1 MTENRS
7 TSPSP
12 QIGAPNGQIGAHA
25 DAHQHRSQPESSKHL
40 DFAHLHLH
48 STYSLLDGAIRPA
61 DLVKKVKELGMSSV
75 AVTDHGNMFGTIEF
89 YEAAKKEGVKP
100 IIGYEAY
107 VAPGSRFE
115 KRNQEDLVD
124 GRAYHLIL
132 LVKNKQGYKNLIKLA
147 SKAYTEGHY
156 HKPRIDYELLAQH
169 SEGLVG
175 LTACLAGEVNRL
187 IYRQQTDKAREL
199 SGRLNEIFGKGNF
212 FLEIQNHGIPEQLE
226 VARGA
231 VELSRQLD
239 IPLVLTND
247 AHFLTRQDQK
257 AQEVMLR
264 IQMNKKITD
273 PLEFGFNEEF
283 YVKSP
288 AEMFQ
293 LYPELPQAFYNT
305 LHIAEMCNFD
315 FEFGAPLLPDFQV
328 PSGMSLGD
336 YLVAEAEAGLSR
348 RFGGNVPDKHRAR
361 LQYELDVIRNMGFEG
376 YFLIVAD
383 FINYAKRNDI
393 PVGPG
398 RGSAVGSL
406 VAYALGIT
414 ELDPLQY
421 DLLFERFLNPSRK
434 EMPDI
439 DVDFCRDRRE
449 EVIRYVIDKYGDDH
463 VSQIITFGTLSAKA
477 VIKDVARVLG
487 IDFQLINALSKHLP
501 DTPGISLKDAV
512 AATPEVQKYFAQ
524 GEKERELYTIA
535 QTLEGMPRNA
545 GKHAAGVVIAPQ
557 PLDEIVPLAKDSKT
571 DSIVTQ
577 YEMTALPKIGLVKM
591 DFLGLKNLTVI
602 QSCVAEIRRRRN
614 VELDITR
621 LPLDDAKTYQ
631 LLAQGKTRG
640 VFQVESPGIT
650 KLLMQAKPRA
660 FEDIIAIIA
669 LYRPGPLES
678 GMTENYVKRK
688 NGEMKVEYPHPSLEP
703 ILKDTY
709 GTFVYQEQIMLAS
722 QIIGGFTLAEAD
734 TLRKAMGK
742 KNVQEMARMKAKF
755 VSGAVE
761 KKFQEKWASELF
773 DNMAEFAKYG
783 FNKSHSAAYGLI
795 TYQTAY
801 LKTNYTI
808 EFFKASMDADIG
820 DTDKLI
826 GYINHAKELGIEVL
840 PPDVN
845 ESEVYFTILDDHR
858 LRFGLL
864 GIKGLGE
871 APARAIVEAR
881 KARGGRFQSL
891 AEFVEALDS
900 RILNRRL
907 LDVLAFAGATDSLGY
922 SRAAI
927 VQSAD
932 EILKFAAASQLDKAS
947 GQTSLFGDAESQAAR
962 LYVPNASEFSEEEKL
977 LKEKQVLGLYLTAHP
992 LDRFADIAGY
1002 MQLTAIA
1009 DLDDG
1014 VSKERRVSVLAVIDS
1029 LRTVSSKRGAFY
1041 LLKITDRTGQIEVRI
1056 FQNMY
1061 EQVKPYLSENACAI
1075 FDIRVQAFR
1084 EEEVTTLIYSLA
1096 GVVPEEKFIER
1107 VEKSLHLYLNAKT
1120 PAELEAMI
1128 GPVKATLRKY
1138 SGNNPVY
1145 LYWRESDGGPLQSI
1159 RAHPS
1164 FYVRYDKALLSDV
1177 SRLLG
1182 AEKYALFKVGGMM
1195 EGAHGAAVIAS
1206 ATPSKN

>member
-1 MTENRS
+1 MAQNLD
-7 TSPSP
+7 TSPP
-12 QIGAPNGQIGAHA
+12 AAVPDTAG
-25 DAHQHRSQPESSKHL
+25 SKQL

-48 STYSLLDGAIRPA
+48 STYSLLDGAIRPS
-61 DLVKKVKELGMSSV
+61 DLVKKVKELGMKSV
-75 AVTDHGNMFGTIEF
+75 AVTDHGNMFGAIEF

-132 LVKNKQGYKNLIKLA
+132 LAKNKAGYKNLTKLA
-147 SKAYTEGHY
+147 SKAYTEGLY
-156 HKPRIDYELLAQH
+156 YKPRIDYELLAQH

-187 IYRQQTDKAREL
+187 IYRQDMVKAKEL
-199 SGRLNEIFGKGNF
+199 SGRLNEIFGQGNF
-212 FLEIQNHGIPEQLE
+212 FLEIQNHGIPEQIE

-231 VELSRQLD
+231 ADISRALN

-247 AHFLTRQDQK
+247 SHFLTRKDQK

-264 IQMNKKITD
+264 IQMNKKISD
-273 PLEFGFNEEF
+273 PLEFGFNDEF

-288 AEMFQ
+288 AEMFG
-293 LYPELPQAFYNT
+293 LFPELPQAFHNT
-305 LHIAEMCNFD
+305 LEIADMCNFE
-315 FEFGAPLLPDFQV
+315 FEFGAPLLPDFKI
-328 PSGMSLGD
+328 PPGMSLGD
-336 YLVAEAEAGLSR
+336 YLVSETIAGLSR
-348 RFGGNVPDKHRAR
+348 RFDGNVSDKHRQR
-361 LQYELDVIRNMGFEG
+361 LQYELDVIKNMGFEG

-383 FINYAKRNDI
+383 FINYAKRNGI

-406 VAYALGIT
+406 VAYSLGIT
-414 ELDPLQY
+414 DLDPLKY

-449 EVIRYVIDKYGDDH
+449 EVIRYVVDKYGEDH

-487 IDFQLINALSKHLP
+487 IDFQLINALSKNLP

-512 AATPEVQKYFAQ
+512 AAAPEVKKYFEQ
-524 GEKERELYTIA
+524 GEKEKQLYAIA
-535 QTLEGMPRNA
+535 QTLEGMPRNS
-545 GKHAAGVVIAPQ
+545 GKHAAGVVIAPR

-577 YEMTALPKIGLVKM
+577 YDMTLLPKVGLVKM

-602 QSCVAEIRRRRN
+602 QTCVKEIERRHN
-614 VELDITR
+614 VQLDMTR
-621 LPLDDAKTYQ
+621 LPLDDLKTYQ
-631 LLAQGKTRG
+631 LLTQGRTRG
-640 VFQVESPGIT
+640 VFQVESTGIT
-650 KLLMQAKPRA
+650 KLLMQAKPKA
-660 FEDIIAIIA
+660 FEDIVAIIA

-678 GMTENYVKRK
+678 GMTESYVKRK
-688 NGEMKVEYPHPSLEP
+688 NGEMKLEYPHMSLEP
-703 ILKDTY
+703 ILRDTY

-742 KNVQEMARMKAKF
+742 KNADEMAKMKAKF
-755 VSGAVE
+755 VTGAQE

-808 EFFKASMDADIG
+808 EFLKASMDADIG
-820 DTDKLI
+820 DTDKII

-845 ESEVYFTILDDHR
+845 ESDVYFTILDDTR

-871 APARAIVEAR
+871 APAKAIVEAR
-881 KARGGRFQSL
+881 AQLGGRFKSL
-891 AEFVEALDS
+891 AEFAESLDTKT
-900 RILNRRL
+900 LNRRL
-907 LDVLAFAGATDSLGY
+907 LDALAFAGATDSLGFT
-922 SRAAI
+922 RAAI
-927 VQSAD
+927 VHAAD
-932 EILKFAAASQLDKAS
+932 EILKFSASAQLDKSS
-947 GQTSLFGDAESQAAR
+947 GQVSLFGGVEEEAAR
-962 LYVPNASEFSEEEKL
+962 LQIQNVQEFSDEEKL
-977 LKEKQVLGLYLTAHP
+977 LKEKQTLGLYLTSHP
-992 LDRFADIAGY
+992 LDRFDEIGEH
-1002 MQLTAIA
+1002 MRLTKIA

-1014 VSKERRVSVLAVIDS
+1014 VSKERRVSVMGVVDS
-1029 LRTVSSKRGAFY
+1029 LRTVTSKRGAFY
-1041 LLKITDRTGQIEVRI
+1041 LLKITDKTGQIEVRI
-1056 FQNMY
+1056 FQNMF
-1061 EQVKPYLSENACAI
+1061 EQVKPFINENSCAI

-1084 EEEVTTLIYSLA
+1084 EEEVTTMNYALA
-1096 GVVPEEKFIER
+1096 GIVPEAKFTDR
-1107 VEKSLHLYLNAKT
+1107 VEKSLHLYLNVKT
-1120 PAELEAMI
+1120 SADLESMI
-1128 GPVKATLRKY
+1128 GKVKTTLRKY

-1145 LYWRESDGGPLQSI
+1145 LYWREAEGGPLQSI
-1159 RAHPS
+1159 KAHSS
-1164 FYVRYDKALLSDV
+1164 FCVRYDKSLLKDV
-1177 SRLLG
+1177 SQLLG
-1182 AEKYALFKVGGMM
+1182 EEKYALFKVGGIM
-1195 EGAHGAAVIAS
+1195 EAAVGPAVRTGGSPAS
-1206 ATPSKN
+1206 IVN

>member
-12 QIGAPNGQIGAHA
+12 QIGAPNGQTGAHA
-25 DAHQHRSQPESSKHL
+25 DAHQRRSQPESSKHL

-742 KNVQEMARMKAKF
+742 KNAEEMARMKAKF

-871 APARAIVEAR
+871 APARAMVEAR

-907 LDVLAFAGATDSLGY
+907 LDVLAFAGAIDSLGY

>member
-1 MTENRS
+1 MPFHYLES
-7 TSPSP
+7 MAD
-12 QIGAPNGQIGAHA
+12 IGNSSHLAPMPVTTGQAH
-25 DAHQHRSQPESSKHL
+25 

-48 STYSLLDGAIRPA
+48 STYSLLDGAIRPS
-61 DLVKKVKELGMSSV
+61 DLVKKVRELGMSSV
-75 AVTDHGNMFGTIEF
+75 AVTDHGNMFAAIEF

-124 GRAYHLIL
+124 GRAYHLVL
-132 LVKNKQGYKNLIKLA
+132 LTKNKQGYKNLIKLA
-147 SKAYTEGHY
+147 SKAYIEGLY

-187 IYRQQTDKAREL
+187 IYRQQMEKAAEL

-212 FLEIQNHGIPEQLE
+212 FLEIQNHGIPEQIE
-226 VARGA
+226 VAKGA
-231 VELSRQLD
+231 VKLSRKLD

-247 AHFLTRQDQK
+247 AHFLTRKDQK

-273 PLEFGFNEEF
+273 PLDFGFNEEF

-288 AEMFQ
+288 AEMFG
-293 LYPELPQAFYNT
+293 LFPELPEAFYNT
-305 LHIAEMCNFD
+305 LRIAEMCNFE
-315 FEFGAPLLPDFQV
+315 FEFGAPLLPDFQI
-328 PSGMSLGD
+328 PPGMSLGD
-336 YLVAEAEAGLSR
+336 YLVAEAVAGLSR
-348 RFGGNVPDKHRAR
+348 RFDGNVPDKHRQR

-383 FINYAKRNDI
+383 FINYAKRNGI

-406 VAYALGIT
+406 VAYALSIT
-414 ELDPLQY
+414 DLDPLKY

-434 EMPDI
+434 ELPDI

-449 EVIRYVIDKYGDDH
+449 EVIRYVVSKYGEDH

-487 IDFQLINALSKHLP
+487 VDFQLINALSKNLP
-501 DTPGISLKDAV
+501 DTPGISLKEAV
-512 AATPEVQKYFAQ
+512 AAVPEVQKYFEQ
-524 GEKERELYTIA
+524 GERERELYAIA
-535 QTLEGMPRNA
+535 QTLEGMPRNSS
-545 GKHAAGVVIAPQ
+545 KHAAGVVIAPQ

-577 YEMTALPKIGLVKM
+577 YEMTLLAKVGLVKM

-602 QSCVAEIRRRRN
+602 HACVAEIKRRRGI
-614 VELDITR
+614 ELDITR
-621 LPLDDAKTYQ
+621 LPLDDASTYQ

-640 VFQVESPGIT
+640 VFQVESAGIT
-650 KLLMQAKPRA
+650 KLLMQAKPRN
-660 FEDIIAIIA
+660 FEDIVAIIA
-669 LYRPGPLES
+669 LYRPGPLGS
-678 GMTENYVKRK
+678 GMTDSYVKRK
-688 NGEMKVEYPHPSLEP
+688 NGEMKVEYPHPALEP
-703 ILKDTY
+703 VLKDTY

-734 TLRKAMGK
+734 TLRKAMAK
-742 KNVQEMARMKAKF
+742 KNADEMAKMKAKF
-755 VSGAVE
+755 VSGAIE
-761 KKFQEKWASELF
+761 KKFQEKWASDLF
-773 DNMAEFAKYG
+773 DHMAEFAKYG

-801 LKTNYTI
+801 LKANYTI
-808 EFFKASMDADIG
+808 EFLKASMDADIG
-820 DTDKLI
+820 DTDKII

-845 ESEVYFTILDDHR
+845 ESDVYFTILDDRR

-864 GIKGLGE
+864 AIKGLGE
-871 APARAIVEAR
+871 AAARAIVEAR
-881 KARGGRFQSL
+881 AQHGGKFKSL
-891 AEFVEALDS
+891 AEFAEALDTKT
-900 RILNRRL
+900 LNRKL
-907 LDVLAFAGATDSLGY
+907 LDALAFAGATDSLGFT
-922 SRAAI
+922 RAAI
-927 VQSAD
+927 VHAAE
-932 EILKFAAASQLDKAS
+932 EILKFSATAQLDKSS
-947 GQTSLFGDAESQAAR
+947 GQTSLFGGTEVEAAR
-962 LYVPNASEFSEEEKL
+962 LQIQNVKEFSEEEKL
-977 LKEKQVLGLYLTAHP
+977 LKEKQVLGLYLTSHP
-992 LDRFADIAGY
+992 LDRFSDIASH
-1002 MQLTAIA
+1002 MRLTQIA

-1029 LRTVSSKRGAFY
+1029 LRTVASKRGAFY
-1041 LLKITDRTGQIEVRI
+1041 VLRLMDQTGQIEVRI
-1056 FQNMY
+1056 FQNMF
-1061 EQVKPYLSENACAI
+1061 EQLKPYIRDNACAI

-1084 EEEVTTLIYSLA
+1084 DKDVPNLIFSLT
-1096 GVVPEEKFIER
+1096 GIVPEEKFMER
-1107 VEKSLHLYLNAKT
+1107 VEKSLHLYLNVKT

-1128 GPVKATLRKY
+1128 GRVKSTLRKY
-1138 SGNNPVY
+1138 AGNNPVY
-1145 LYWRESDGGPLQSI
+1145 LYWREVEGGPLQSI
-1159 RAHPS
+1159 KAHSS
-1164 FYVRYDKALLSDV
+1164 FCVKYDKALLKDV
-1177 SRLLG
+1177 SELLG
-1182 AEKYALFKVGGMM
+1182 AEKYALFKVGGIM
-1195 EGAHGAAVIAS
+1195 EAAHGVAV
-1206 ATPSKN
+1206 N

>member
-25 DAHQHRSQPESSKHL
+25 DAHQRRSQPESSKHL

-742 KNVQEMARMKAKF
+742 KNAEEMARMKAKF

-871 APARAIVEAR
+871 APARAMVEAR

-1009 DLDDG
+1009 DLDDC

>member
-25 DAHQHRSQPESSKHL
+25 NAHQRRSQPESSKHL

-742 KNVQEMARMKAKF
+742 KNAEEMARMKAKF

-871 APARAIVEAR
+871 APARAMVEAR

-907 LDVLAFAGATDSLGY
+907 LDVLAFAGAIDSLGY

>member
-742 KNVQEMARMKAKF
+742 KNAEEMARMKAKF

-871 APARAIVEAR
+871 APARAMVEAR

-1061 EQVKPYLSENACAI
+1061 EQVKPYLCENACAI

>member
-1 MTENRS
+1 MAEN
-7 TSPSP
+7 
-12 QIGAPNGQIGAHA
+12 
-25 DAHQHRSQPESSKHL
+25 

-48 STYSLLDGAIRPA
+48 STYSLLDGAIRPT
-61 DLVKKVKELGMSSV
+61 DLVKKVKELGMKSV
-75 AVTDHGNMFGTIEF
+75 AVTDHGNMFGAIEF
-89 YEAAKKEGVKP
+89 YEAAKNEGVKP

-132 LVKNKQGYKNLIKLA
+132 LAKNKAGYKNLTKLA
-147 SKAYTEGHY
+147 SKAYTEGLY
-156 HKPRIDYELLAQH
+156 YKPRIDYELLAQH

-187 IYRQQTDKAREL
+187 IYRQQMDKAKEL
-199 SGRLNEIFGKGNF
+199 SGRLNEIFGQGNF

-231 VELSRQLD
+231 VDISRALN

-247 AHFLTRQDQK
+247 SHFLTRNDQK

-273 PLEFGFNEEF
+273 PLEFGFNDEF

-288 AEMFQ
+288 AEMAM
-293 LYPELPQAFYNT
+293 LYPELPHAFTNT
-305 LHIAEMCNFD
+305 LEIAEMCNFE
-315 FEFGAPLLPDFQV
+315 FEFGAPLLPDFKI
-328 PSGMSLGD
+328 PAGMSLGD
-336 YLVAEAEAGLSR
+336 YLVAETIAGLSR
-348 RFGGNVPDKHRAR
+348 RFDGNVSPKHRER
-361 LQYELDVIRNMGFEG
+361 LQYELDVIKNMGFEG

-406 VAYALGIT
+406 VAYSLGIT
-414 ELDPLQY
+414 DLDPLKY

-449 EVIRYVIDKYGDDH
+449 EVIRYVVDKYGEDH

-487 IDFQLINALSKHLP
+487 IDYQIINALSKNLP

-512 AATPEVQKYFAQ
+512 AATPEIKKYFEQ
-524 GEKERELYTIA
+524 GEKERQLYAIA
-535 QTLEGMPRNA
+535 QTLEGMPRNS

-577 YEMTALPKIGLVKM
+577 YDMTLLPKVGLVKM

-602 QSCVAEIRRRRN
+602 QTCVKEIERRHGVR
-614 VELDITR
+614 LDMSR
-621 LPLDDAKTYQ
+621 LPLDDLKTYQ
-631 LLAQGKTRG
+631 LLSQGKTRG
-640 VFQVESPGIT
+640 IFQVESTGIT
-650 KLLMQAKPRA
+650 KLLMQAKPKA
-660 FEDIIAIIA
+660 FEDIVAIIA

-678 GMTENYVKRK
+678 GMTESYVKRK
-688 NGEMKVEYPHPSLEP
+688 NGEMKLEYPHASLEP

-742 KNVQEMARMKAKF
+742 KNADEMAKMKAKF
-755 VSGAVE
+755 VSGAKE
-761 KKFQEKWASELF
+761 KTFQEKWSNDLF

-808 EFFKASMDADIG
+808 EFLKASMDADIG
-820 DTDKLI
+820 DTDKII

-845 ESEVYFTILDDHR
+845 ESDVYFTILDDKR

-871 APARAIVEAR
+871 APAKAIVEAR
-881 KARGGRFQSL
+881 ATLGGRFKTLADFAESL
-891 AEFVEALDS
+891 DTKT
-900 RILNRRL
+900 LNRRL
-907 LDVLAFAGATDSLGY
+907 LDALAFAGATDSLGY
-922 SRAAI
+922 NRAAI
-927 VQSAD
+927 VLAAD
-932 EILKFAAASQLDKAS
+932 EILKFASSAQLDKSS
-947 GQTSLFGDAESQAAR
+947 GQVSLFGGTEDEAAR
-962 LYVPNASEFSEEEKL
+962 LQIQNTAEFSEEEKL
-977 LKEKQVLGLYLTAHP
+977 LKEKQTLGLYLTSHP
-992 LDRFADIAGY
+992 LDRFDEMASH
-1002 MQLTAIA
+1002 MRLTKIT

-1014 VSKERRVSVLAVIDS
+1014 VSKERRVSVLGVVDA
-1029 LRTVSSKRGAFY
+1029 LRTVTSKRGAFY
-1041 LLKITDRTGQIEVRI
+1041 LLKITDKTGQIEVRI
-1056 FQNMY
+1056 FQNMF
-1061 EQVKPYLSENACAI
+1061 EQVKSQIAENSCAI
-1075 FDIRVQAFR
+1075 FDIRVQAVR
-1084 EEEVTTLIYSLA
+1084 EEEVTTMNYALA
-1096 GVVPEEKFIER
+1096 GVVSEAKFSER
-1107 VEKSLHLYLNAKT
+1107 VDKSLHLYLNVKT
-1120 PAELEAMI
+1120 AADLESMI
-1128 GPVKATLRKY
+1128 GKVKTTLRKY

-1145 LYWRESDGGPLQSI
+1145 LYWREVDGGPLQSI
-1159 RAHPS
+1159 KAHSS
-1164 FYVRYDKALLSDV
+1164 FCVKYDKALLKDV
-1177 SRLLG
+1177 SQLLG
-1182 AEKYALFKVGGMM
+1182 EEKYALFKVGGIM
-1195 EGAHGAAVIAS
+1195 EAANPGVA
-1206 ATPSKN
+1206 

>member
-1 MTENRS
+1 MVESKKN
-7 TSPSP
+7 SPSDP
-12 QIGAPNGQIGAHA
+12 CYAQSAGGAP
-25 DAHQHRSQPESSKHL
+25 PEGNDSTPPTK

-48 STYSLLDGAIRPA
+48 STYSLLDGAIRPQ
-61 DLVKKVKELGMSSV
+61 DLVKKVKELGMSAV
-75 AVTDHGNMFGTIEF
+75 AVTDHGNMFAAIEF
-89 YEAAKKEGVKP
+89 YEAARKEGIKP

-115 KRNQEDLVD
+115 KRQQDDLAD
-124 GRAYHLIL
+124 GRAYHLVL
-132 LVKNKQGYKNLIKLA
+132 LAKNKQGYKNLTKLA
-147 SKAYTEGHY
+147 SKAFTEGLY
-156 HKPRIDYELLAQH
+156 YKPRIDYELLAQH

-187 IYRQQTDKAREL
+187 IYRKQIDKATEL
-199 SGRLNEIFGKGNF
+199 AGRLNEIFGKGNF

-226 VARGA
+226 VAKGA
-231 VELSRQLD
+231 VELSRKLD

-247 AHFLTRQDQK
+247 AHFLTRNDQK

-264 IQMNKKITD
+264 IQMNKKID
-273 PLEFGFNEEF
+273 EPLEFGFNEEF

-288 AEMFQ
+288 AEMFA

-305 LHIAEMCNFD
+305 LEIAAMCNFE
-315 FEFGAPLLPDFQV
+315 FEFGAPLLPDFKV
-328 PSGMSLGD
+328 PAGMTLGD
-336 YLVAEAEAGLSR
+336 YLVAEAVAGLSR
-348 RFGGNVPDKHRAR
+348 RFEGKVSDKHRER
-361 LQYELDVIRNMGFEG
+361 LQYELDVIKNMGFEG

-383 FINYAKRNDI
+383 FINYAKRNGI

-414 ELDPLQY
+414 DLDPLKY

-449 EVIRYVIDKYGDDH
+449 EVIRYVVEKYGEDH

-487 IDFQLINALSKHLP
+487 VDFQFINALSKHLP
-501 DTPGISLKDAV
+501 DTPGIALKDAV
-512 AATPEVQKYFAQ
+512 AAAPEVQKYFEQ
-524 GEKERELYTIA
+524 GEKERQLYAIA

-545 GKHAAGVVIAPQ
+545 GKHAAGVVIAPC

-571 DSIVTQ
+571 DSVVTQ
-577 YEMTALPKIGLVKM
+577 YDMTLLPKVGLVKM

-602 QSCVAEIRRRRN
+602 QSCVEEIKRRRG
-614 VELDITR
+614 VELDMTR

-640 VFQVESPGIT
+640 VFQVESTGIT

-660 FEDIIAIIA
+660 FEDIVAIIA

-678 GMTENYVKRK
+678 GMTESYVKRK
-688 NGEMKVEYPHPSLEP
+688 NGETKVEYPHPSLEP

-742 KNVQEMARMKAKF
+742 KNAEEMAKMKAKF
-755 VSGAVE
+755 VAGAVA

-808 EFFKASMDADIG
+808 EFLKASMDADIA
-820 DTDKLI
+820 DTDKII
-826 GYINHAKELGIEVL
+826 GYINHARELGITIL

-845 ESEVYFTILDDHR
+845 ESDVYFTILDEHR
-858 LRFGLL
+858 MRFGLL

-871 APARAIVEAR
+871 PAARAIVAAR
-881 KARGGRFQSL
+881 AQRGGHFSTLADFAESL
-891 AEFVEALDS
+891 EAK
-900 RILNRRL
+900 ILNRRV
-907 LDVLAFAGATDSLGY
+907 LDVLTFAGALDSLGFT
-922 SRAAI
+922 RAAI
-927 VQSAD
+927 IQASD
-932 EILKFAAASQLDKAS
+932 EILKFAADAELDRNS
-947 GQTSLFGDAESQAAR
+947 GQSSLFGDFEEHSAR
-962 LYVPNASEFSEEEKL
+962 LQIPNAQEFSAEEKL
-977 LKEKQVLGLYLTAHP
+977 LKEKQVLGLYLTSHP
-992 LDRFADIAGY
+992 LDRFSDMARHMRLTEIAE
-1002 MQLTAIA
+1002 
-1009 DLDDG
+1009 LDDG

-1029 LRTVSSKRGAFY
+1029 LRTVTSKRGAFY
-1041 LLKITDRTGQIEVRI
+1041 LLKITDKTGQIEVRI
-1056 FQNMY
+1056 FQNLF
-1061 EQVKPYLSENACAI
+1061 EQVKPFIRENACAI
-1075 FDIRVQAFR
+1075 FDLRVQAFR
-1084 EEEVTTLIYSLA
+1084 EEEVTTMLYSLA
-1096 GVVPEEKFIER
+1096 GIVPEEKFLER
-1107 VEKSLHLYLNAKT
+1107 VEKSLHLYLNVKT
-1120 PAELEAMI
+1120 PTELMAMI
-1128 GPVKATLRKY
+1128 EKVKTTLRKY
-1138 SGNNPVY
+1138 AGNNPVY
-1145 LYWRESDGGPLQSI
+1145 LYWRESEGGPLQSI
-1159 RAHPS
+1159 KAHSS
-1164 FYVRYDKALLSDV
+1164 FCVRYDKALLKDISA
-1177 SRLLG
+1177 LLG
-1182 AEKYALFKVGGMM
+1182 AERYALFKVGGVM
-1195 EGAHGAAVIAS
+1195 EAAQGVAVG
-1206 ATPSKN
+1206 